1 MATIVEYSTTKP
13 PENRFP
19 LSLVSPPA
27 ASACCGD
34 SREPIGEPQ
43 TEGRWIYRYLRCRVC
58 GFAVKVGLRQL
69 PDEQANAV
77 LRALL
82 TRQSLARW

>member
-1 MATIVEYSTTKP
+1 MASIVEYSTTKP
-13 PENRFP
+13 PENRYP
-19 LSLVSPPA
+19 DAIVSPTA
-27 ASACCGD
+27 ASACCRD
-34 SREPIGEPQ
+34 SREAVGEQ
-43 TEGRWIYRYLRCRVC
+43 KVEGRWITRYLRCRVC

-69 PDEQANAV
+69 PDEQANAA